1 MKTECYRLIEE
12 REGRSTRFADGPVGQ
27 EWSVD
32 VNLEDQP
39 MGRKKVVIM
48 EIRQK
53 ESMVEV
59 GQYTIDDG
67 SKSQF

>member
-1 MKTECYRLIEE
+1 
-12 REGRSTRFADGPVGQ
+12 
-27 EWSVD
+27 
-32 VNLEDQP
+32 